1 MTSIRAKLTVAL
13 LAMSF
18 IAVAAVVVTARV
30 LIRGRF
36 DVLVAERAVEDFSRQ
51 AADYYELYG
60 SWEEAREAENIFTY
74 LERNGRPV
82 PPEGRRGPRSGGPGE
97 VARSSAETV
106 GRADPP
112 TARTWRSRA
121 GGAWST
127 SRRRSPSRPAL
138 RVWWRAATDHHRRY
152 GRRGCPAL
160 GGTKSR

>member
-97 VARSSAETV
+97 SPEV
-106 GRADPP
+106 
-112 TARTWRSRA
+112 
-121 GGAWST
+121 
-127 SRRRSPSRPAL
+127 RRRPS
-138 RVWWRAATDHHRRY
+138 
-152 GRRGCPAL
+152 GEC
-160 GGTKSR
+160 